1 MYDLSQQQ
9 LCVSSAE
16 MRQHKLPAMI
26 SERDSYIPKKSAIL
40 VPIVNLNL
48 MTMISSYWAAS
59 SNWKYSMI
67 YKKIRL
73 DVLLLLLT
81 N

>member
-40 VPIVNLNL
+40 VPIVNL

-59 SNWKYSMI
+59 FNWKYSMV
-67 YKKIRL
+67 YKK
-73 DVLLLLLT
+73 
-81 N
+81 